1 MKSINQAKH
10 PKVLAYNDTF
20 NISNLMDPKNVI
32 DYLKVCGFVFFGSVN
47 FLVTV
52 NKDPLLPV
60 GKIDMC

>member
-1 MKSINQAKH
+1 
-10 PKVLAYNDTF
+10 
-20 NISNLMDPKNVI
+20 MDPKNVI

>member
-1 MKSINQAKH
+1 
-10 PKVLAYNDTF
+10 
-20 NISNLMDPKNVI
+20 MDPKNVI

-47 FLVTV
+47 FLVAV